1 MKITKLEVI
10 PLVRKLESPFE
21 GGTYR
26 IVNRFT
32 LVTRIETDA
41 GLVGQI
47 FGGDEDNTQTEIVN
61 LIRDHFAPML
71 IGEDPRDVERLW
83 AKMFYYNVDLG
94 NRGLHM
100 LDMRNRGIL
109 TQALSA
115 VDNALWDLLGKIY
128 NVPVY
133 KLLGGYR
140 DKVPIIAI
148 GGYYK
153 AGKGQDQ
160 LNDEM
165 MHYKAIGLA
174 GVKFKVGRVSVAEDI
189 KRVTRVREVVGD
201 DFIIACDA
209 NQAWTIEQAVQFVRA
224 AGGLNIRW
232 IEEPVRWDDQ
242 LEGLR
247 RVREASSIPV
257 NAGQG
262 ELTSYGCRDLV
273 QHRAV
278 DILNVDATIAGGV
291 TEWRRIA
298 AMAHLSHV
306 QMAHHEEPQVALHL
320 LASVPNGLYVEIF
333 PSYERD
339 PMWVDLPMVSPT
351 IRDGFMELPTGPG
364 FGIDLNE
371 AVIAKYRV

>member
-1 MKITKLEVI
+1 M
-10 PLVRKLESPFE
+10 LV
-21 GGTYR
+21 
-26 IVNRFT
+26 
-32 LVTRIETDA
+32 
-41 GLVGQI
+41 
-47 FGGDEDNTQTEIVN
+47 
-61 LIRDHFAPML
+61 
-71 IGEDPRDVERLW
+71 GEDPRDVERLW
-83 AKMFYYNVDLG
+83 NKMFFSTVDLG

-109 TQALSA
+109 TQAVAA

-128 NVPVY
+128 EVPVY
-133 KLLGGYR
+133 KLLGGFR

-165 MHYKAIGLA
+165 MHYREIGMA

-189 KRVTRVREVVGD
+189 RRVERVRQVVGD

-209 NQAWTIEQAVQFVRA
+209 NQAWLPQQAIEFCREAEK
-224 AGGLNIRW
+224 LNLRW
-232 IEEPVRWDDQ
+232 IEEPVRWYDQ
-242 LEGLR
+242 NAGLKM
-247 RVREASSIPV
+247 VRDSTSIPV

-262 ELTSYGCRDLV
+262 ELTAFGCRDLITSG
-273 QHRAV
+273 AV

-298 AMAHLSHV
+298 SMAAMFHV
-306 QMAHHEEPQVALHL
+306 QMAHHEEPQVALSL
-320 LASVPNGLYVEIF
+320 LASVPNTLYVEIF

-339 PMWVDLPMVSPT
+339 PMWVDLPVEQPR
-351 IRDGFMELPTGPG
+351 IRDGFMELPTGNG
-364 FGIDLNE
+364 FGIQLNQD
-371 AVIAKYRV
+371 VIEKYRI